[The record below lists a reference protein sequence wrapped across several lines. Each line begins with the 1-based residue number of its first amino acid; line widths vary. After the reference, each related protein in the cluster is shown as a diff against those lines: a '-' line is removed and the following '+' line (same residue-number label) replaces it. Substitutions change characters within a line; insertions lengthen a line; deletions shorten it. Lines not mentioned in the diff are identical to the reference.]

1 MKNKILLLTLI
12 LCLLYTKVEAYE
24 STDTISSIENNN
36 SSSKDEKNCIIPTTK
51 EVEWYEVT
59 GLDTLKVQFKSPINY
74 ELRMD
79 GEWCEVIVV
88 DTFKLQFNLLKTGIK
103 FSNNYKKEIS
113 EQLLEVAEK
122 NDSLESNYNRSNSS
136 NKEKT
141 SNVVRQIIFYCIII
155 IVTLALLVVFLF
167 KKSKPTLVSESIE
180 DNCDSK
186 EENETDTVASQTTEV
201 TETKQESKQVYNDE
215 SSDYRDGCFSIDKDN
230 CLIIG
235 ASVRGKGHIQTDL
248 PCQDSNKYTYLTKG
262 WGIAV
267 VSDGAGSATKSQIGS
282 RLVVERATKHFM
294 EVIKEM
300 AWVERNELPSDLEWA
315 QIAYSVLRRVYV
327 DIGNFAQQKN
337 INIKELNATAI
348 VLIHSPFGLL
358 STHIG
363 DGRAGYRNN
372 SGEWLPVIVPH
383 KGEEANQTIFIT
395 SQFWDR
401 PSFRMSDHLIPDSV
415 VIREKI
421 TGFTLMSDGCENTSW
436 QVSQMDT
443 NTGKVCDPNRPFRG
457 FFDPL
462 TNTLVKFHNDRIDVN
477 KRSEAWYSFL
487 DTGREFSKEVDDKTL
502 ILGIIL

>member
-1 MKNKILLLTLI
+1 MRFIDLTTKYHITRDRLFSAISIICILIVSTAGVLI
-12 LCLLYTKVEAYE
+12 TKTVLDNQTHNDMLRRQQQAEELAAATTETSE
-24 STDTISSIENNN
+24 SATSETTPKEESAVAPVVPSSVTDET
-36 SSSKDEKNCIIPTTK
+36 SSSE
-51 EVEWYEVT
+51 
-59 GLDTLKVQFKSPINY
+59 
-74 ELRMD
+74 
-79 GEWCEVIVV
+79 
-88 DTFKLQFNLLKTGIK
+88 
-103 FSNNYKKEIS
+103 
-113 EQLLEVAEK
+113 A
-122 NDSLESNYNRSNSS
+122 SS
-136 NKEKT
+136 D
-141 SNVVRQIIFYCIII
+141 
-155 IVTLALLVVFLF
+155 
-167 KKSKPTLVSESIE
+167 VSESIE

-383 KGEEANQTIFIT
+383 KGEEASQTIFIT